1 MAIPKYVEEFQ
12 SEMKARHGNRLSQ
25 QRTDQEFL
33 ENTYPLFLIK
43 KKDYQMRTNF
53 AARMINAI
61 TQQLISNLP
70 KVYVEPNADTDVAKK
85 ATRGIGIV
93 LNKWVSTLLRQPSNL
108 FEQTFKNYNYRGDAW
123 LYIPHNQDMLVNP
136 YPETM
141 PIHFISYDP
150 MVVFSEPN
158 EEIDGEPQ
166 RVLVEYE
173 QNVSYVQKAYP
184 LWSNP
189 KQRSSTSKTNNKAKF
204 IFYFDKKKSFAAAD
218 DEPLF
223 RDREKQLLDGTGER
237 GNPYDCVPFVHLY
250 SGWGFEDFK
259 RSPELLTY
267 SRIRMIRDLI
277 TEDSQV
283 RSDQLYNFHTF
294 AHKSKT
300 LYVVGGAEVGADW
313 DAAYKNEPDKLNL
326 IRLPE
331 GSAPDYFKVEESQ
344 LFDAAAFAYADRIRA
359 DLGIE
364 YPIPLQGG
372 TGTSSGREANIL
384 SGNALA
390 LYDCAVENT
399 ALLWSKGLLKALR
412 VASAVEL
419 LPEGI
424 TDDDLKRIGEILVDL
439 RSDDPIARDRAIN
452 MGSTLVNEGKRSLK
466 TFLMQDMRMT
476 VEEAD
481 EEIDNILT
489 EKIML
494 QSPEIAA
501 FLGFKA
507 AQKSGMAD
515 ELQAFREMQG
525 GATPQITTGSAIG
538 SQGGEPRQGNI
549 KTQTGRE
556 MVDVG
561 MTSTGQRTPPQGY

>member
-108 FEQTFKNYNYRGDAW
+108 FEKTFKNYNYRGDAW

-184 LWSNP
+184 LWGNP